1 MAAELSDAAA
11 KATKLALKMGSAPAD
26 AIAVMADLGEE
37 LPFLEPVLKT
47 IKAIREKRADAAVKR
62 NQKELAVLE
71 ERCTYI
77 TACVVEKHRLMPTS
91 EKDVTPLQN
100 CVEAV
105 EAFVELRGRNSR
117 SGHDLNS
124 DDKGEIAGL
133 NARVDR
139 LPGDL
144 QLAGIA
150 TMEVKIAKVCIDYC
164 SRVRFSYGRELRSHL
179 SLRVRALPCGGGN
192 LCSFASVLQ

>member
-1 MAAELSDAAA
+1 MAAELSEAAA
-11 KATKLALKMGSAPAD
+11 RATKLALKMCSVPAEV
-26 AIAVMADLGEE
+26 IAVLADLGEE
-37 LPFLEPVLKT
+37 LPFLERVLKT
-47 IKAIREKRADAAVKR
+47 IKAIREKTADAAVSR
-62 NQKELAVLE
+62 NRKELAALE

-105 EAFVELRGRNSR
+105 EAFVELCGRNSR
-117 SGHDLNS
+117 LGHDLSS
-124 DDKGEIAGL
+124 DDKGELAGL

-139 LPGDL
+139 LAGDL

-150 TMEVKIAKVCIDYC
+150 TMGVKIAKVC
-164 SRVRFSYGRELRSHL
+164 V
-179 SLRVRALPCGGGN
+179 N
-192 LCSFASVLQ
+192 